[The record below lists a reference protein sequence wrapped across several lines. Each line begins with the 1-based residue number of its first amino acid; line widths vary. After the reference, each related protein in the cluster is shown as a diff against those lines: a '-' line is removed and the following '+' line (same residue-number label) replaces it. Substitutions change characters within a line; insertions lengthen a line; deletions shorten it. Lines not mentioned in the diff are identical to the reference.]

1 MRENINKV
9 SQRGERL
16 DALQD
21 KTTNLAITAQD
32 FRRKGNSLRKKFWLK
47 DMRMRICI
55 GIGIAALLA
64 VIIVPSGKISY
75 SDTRCH
81 QTCSSNRVCEQFSS
95 AADKDSVAELPYDLG
110 IIMPREAGLAGL
122 F

>member
-1 MRENINKV
+1 MSNQEAPYDPYIPAGQGFAPVGPSGGKSRTQALQAHIEDTVDVMRENINKV

-64 VIIVPSGKISY
+64 VIIVPS
-75 SDTRCH
+75 
-81 QTCSSNRVCEQFSS
+81 V
-95 AADKDSVAELPYDLG
+95 
-110 IIMPREAGLAGL
+110 L
-122 F
+122 FGSR